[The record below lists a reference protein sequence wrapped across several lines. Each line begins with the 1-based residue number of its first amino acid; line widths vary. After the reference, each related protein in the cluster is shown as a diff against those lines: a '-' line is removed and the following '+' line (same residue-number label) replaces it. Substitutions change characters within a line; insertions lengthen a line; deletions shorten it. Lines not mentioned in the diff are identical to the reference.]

1 MNVTGIIESKKD
13 YKLLG
18 IFIIGWIFINLLQAA
33 LTGLYPDEAYYW
45 VYSRHLQWGY
55 FDHPPMVALM
65 VKFGEL
71 FNHGHLFTR
80 LGTVLFSAGA
90 VFFLFKAL
98 PEEIADVKTY
108 IIAFLSV
115 IS

>member
-1 MNVTGIIESKKD
+1 MNVPFIERQNN

-18 IFIIGWIFINLLQAA
+18 IFILGWVLVNLLQATF
-33 LTGLYPDEAYYW
+33 TGLYPDEAYYW

-71 FNHGHLFTR
+71 FHHGYLFTR
-80 LGTVLFSAGA
+80 LGTVLLSAGA
-90 VFFLFKAL
+90 LLF
-98 PEEIADVKTY
+98 
-108 IIAFLSV
+108 
-115 IS
+115 